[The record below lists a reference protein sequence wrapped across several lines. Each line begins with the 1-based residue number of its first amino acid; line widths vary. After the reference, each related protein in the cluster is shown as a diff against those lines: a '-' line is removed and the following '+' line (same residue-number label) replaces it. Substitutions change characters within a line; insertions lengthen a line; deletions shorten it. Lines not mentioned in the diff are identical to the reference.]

1 MEGKQILIGNIEITR
16 ENMPSYEDFQNNPK
30 HLYNLMQDQL
40 NSGLQVVALQQ
51 QQTVNNANANAN
63 NQGMKQNG

>member
-1 MEGKQILIGNIEITR
+1 
-16 ENMPSYEDFQNNPK
+16 MPSYEDFQNNPK

>member
-1 MEGKQILIGNIEITR
+1 MKIGNIELTR
-16 ENMPSYEDFQNNPK
+16 EQMPSYEDFQNNPK

-51 QQTVNNANANAN
+51 QQTMNNANS
-63 NQGMKQNG
+63 QGNKQNG